1 MASEATETKT
11 EDAGALYWRMVRAFD
26 LLRALHQTFYDQVKT
41 ADQKAGF
48 ICTFLTIL
56 FAYSKE
62 QGNVL
67 LFLNNPPSW
76 TVSWIVSLIF
86 AAAASFS
93 IVCTLLV
100 IFPRTTGGA
109 PSSFFWGTWSKSAIT
124 LDRLLQKDLDE
135 FVLTQYLRDIE
146 NLARI
151 CQAKY
156 KYVNRAFRG
165 TAATVVCFVVIILTR

>member
-1 MASEATETKT
+1 MASDTNTD
-11 EDAGALYWRMVRAFD
+11 DAAALYWRMVRAFD

-67 LFLNNPPSW
+67 LFLTQPPSW
-76 TVSWIVSLIF
+76 SVGWLASLIF
-86 AAAASFS
+86 AGVASFS
-93 IVCTLLV
+93 IVCTFLV
-100 IFPRTTGGA
+100 ILPRTTGA
-109 PSSFFWGTWSKSAIT
+109 PSSFFWGGWTTSGIT

-135 FVLTQYLRDIE
+135 FVLKEYLTDIQ

-156 KYVNRAFRG
+156 KYVGRAFRG
-165 TAATVVCFVVIILTR
+165 TAAAILCFVVIILTR

>member
-1 MASEATETKT
+1 MTTNNSSD
-11 EDAGALYWRMVRAFD
+11 DAGAKYWRTVRAFD
-26 LLRALHQTFYDQVKT
+26 LLRSLHQTFHDQVKT
-41 ADQKAGF
+41 ADQKAGY

-67 LFLNNPPSW
+67 HFLNAPPSLSI
-76 TVSWIVSLIF
+76 SWIISIIF
-86 AAAASFS
+86 AASASLS
-93 IVCTLLV
+93 IVFTLMVVL
-100 IFPRTTGGA
+100 PRKTKGEA
-109 PSSFFWGTWSKSAIT
+109 SSFYWGVWSGPGKGLT
-124 LDRLLQKDLDE
+124 LDRLMQKDLDD
-135 FVLTQYLRDIE
+135 FVLSQYLLDIQ

-165 TAATVVCFVVIILTR
+165 TAMTIICFVLIILTR